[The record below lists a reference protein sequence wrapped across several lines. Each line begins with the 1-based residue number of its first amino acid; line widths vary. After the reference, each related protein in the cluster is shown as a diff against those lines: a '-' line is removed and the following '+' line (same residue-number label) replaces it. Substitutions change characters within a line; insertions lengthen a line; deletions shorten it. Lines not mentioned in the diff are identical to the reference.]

1 MDQVLTAI
9 ILGAYIIAGWWGANR
24 TVFASGALFGRYSD
38 ILMYKFIVAFVFG
51 WLLFPIAL
59 IMSFLGKKK

>member
-24 TVFASGALFGRYSD
+24 ILFSRGALFGKYSD
-38 ILMYKFIVAFVFG
+38 ILMYKFIVAFVLG
-51 WLLFPIAL
+51 WALFPAAL
-59 IMSFLGKKK
+59 IASYLGKKK